1 MSFDTVRKYFR
12 EISAIPRGSG
22 NTEKISAYCERFAE
36 ERGLDYIRDKAGNV
50 IIKKEGHL
58 LLMMIVTLNKMLCGM

>member
-1 MSFDTVRKYFR
+1 MVMSFDTVMKYFR

-50 IIKKEGHL
+50 IIKKEG
-58 LLMMIVTLNKMLCGM
+58 MGTP